1 MNPILRLLCCGLVLA
16 APVAAAAQSAPPTL
30 SNPPVVAPQAKPATT
45 APAAAP
51 VGATAAT
58 DDYLLG
64 RSYRVETMQ
73 GTSFTGTLVSMS
85 LTSLEFDAQELGRIT
100 LERGQIRRAELQGPV
115 AVGVSG
121 AKPGYFDIG
130 NGSRLFFAPTGRGL
144 RRGENTLQTVNLFL
158 LGVNFG
164 ITDNFSLGG
173 YVSIVPGASP
183 FNQFLLLTPK
193 VNFPIRE
200 KLNVGAGLLY
210 VRVPDFDSNGNSR
223 RTGAGIGYGA
233 LTFGGAD
240 SNFTVGL
247 GYGFVSGKIGSTP
260 VMLLGGQT
268 RVSRRISLVSE
279 NYIIADSEAGM
290 AGLYGIKV
298 NWRRTSL
305 GLGALYAIKYNSRDY
320 YSGGPNSGASNT
332 GGPSGFTTYILP
344 VYYDFTFRFGKGVK

>member
-1 MNPILRLLCCGLVLA
+1 MKKNLLFWPLLLALAVGAQPALAQNTPPVLGTQPS
-16 APVAAAAQSAPPTL
+16 APVL
-30 SNPPVVAPQAKPATT
+30 VPQQAS
-45 APAAAP
+45 
-51 VGATAAT
+51 
-58 DDYLLG
+58 DYLLG
-64 RSYRVETMQ
+64 RTYRVETVQ
-73 GTSFTGTLVSMS
+73 GTTFTGILVSMS

-115 AVGVSG
+115 AVGVTG
-121 AKPGYFDIG
+121 AKPGYFDTG

-173 YVSIVPGASP
+173 YVSIVPGVSP
-183 FNQFLLLTPK
+183 ADQFLLLTPK

-223 RTGAGIGYGA
+223 STGAGIGYGA

-247 GYGFVSGKIGSTP
+247 GYGFVSGEIGSTP

-305 GLGALYAIKYNSRDY
+305 GLGALYAIEYNSRDY
-320 YSGGPNSGASNT
+320 YSGGLNT

-344 VYYDFTFRFGKGVK
+344 VYYDFTFRFGKSVR

>member
-1 MNPILRLLCCGLVLA
+1 MKKTLLFWPSLLALVLA
-16 APVAAAAQSAPPTL
+16 GVPALAQNAPPALGT
-30 SNPPVVAPQAKPATT
+30 PPA
-45 APAAAP
+45 APAESP
-51 VGATAAT
+51 KTTG
-58 DDYLLG
+58 DYLLG
-64 RSYRVETMQ
+64 RSYRVETVQ

-173 YVSIVPGASP
+173 YVSVVPGTSP
-183 FNQFLLLTPK
+183 VNQFLLLTPK

-210 VRVPDFDSNGNSR
+210 VRVPDFDNNGNSR
-223 RTGAGIGYGA
+223 NSGAGIGYGA

-247 GYGFVSGKIGSTP
+247 GYGFKSGNNGSAP

-305 GLGALYAIKYNSRDY
+305 GLGALYVIKYNSRDY
-320 YSGGPNSGASNT
+320 YSGGLNN
-332 GGPSGFTTYILP
+332 GGPSGFTTYIVP
-344 VYYDFTFRFGKGVK
+344 VYYDFTFRFGKAGR

>member
-1 MNPILRLLCCGLVLA
+1 MNPTLRLLCCGLVLA
-16 APVAAAAQSAPPTL
+16 APAAATAQSAPSTL

-58 DDYLLG
+58 DEFLLG
-64 RSYRVETMQ
+64 RSYRVETVQ
-73 GTSFTGTLVSMS
+73 GTSFTGTLFSMS

-144 RRGENTLQTVNLFL
+144 RRGENTLQTVSLYL

-173 YVSIVPGASP
+173 YVSVVPGTSP
-183 FNQFLLLTPK
+183 ADQFLLLTPK

-223 RTGAGIGYGA
+223 SAGIGYGA

-240 SNFTVGL
+240 SNFTLGL
-247 GYGFVSGKIGSTP
+247 GYGFTGGNNRSAP

-305 GLGALYAIKYNSRDY
+305 GLGALYVIKYNSRDY
-320 YSGGPNSGASNT
+320 YSGGLNN
-332 GGPSGFTTYILP
+332 GGPSGFTTYIVP
-344 VYYDFTFRFGKGVK
+344 VYYDFTFRFGKAGK

>member
-1 MNPILRLLCCGLVLA
+1 
-16 APVAAAAQSAPPTL
+16 
-30 SNPPVVAPQAKPATT
+30 
-45 APAAAP
+45 
-51 VGATAAT
+51 
-58 DDYLLG
+58 
-64 RSYRVETMQ
+64 
-73 GTSFTGTLVSMS
+73 
-85 LTSLEFDAQELGRIT
+85 
-100 LERGQIRRAELQGPV
+100 
-115 AVGVSG
+115 
-121 AKPGYFDIG
+121 
-130 NGSRLFFAPTGRGL
+130 
-144 RRGENTLQTVNLFL
+144 VNLFL

-173 YVSIVPGASP
+173 YVSVAPGVSP
-183 FNQFLLLTPK
+183 TDQFLLLTPK

-223 RTGAGIGYGA
+223 SIGAGIGYGA

-247 GYGFVSGKIGSTP
+247 GYGFASREIGSAP

-290 AGLYGIKV
+290 AGLYGIKI

-305 GLGALYAIKYNSRDY
+305 GLGALYAIEYNNQDY
-320 YSGGPNSGASNT
+320 YTGGLNT

-344 VYYDFTFRFGKGVK
+344 VYYDFTFRFGKAGR